1 MPGPGTLEAMTQQPP
16 GYGAAGQQ
24 PQVRWAAPPQ
34 QGGYYPPPQPLPPAP
49 PVPAKAS
56 GAGSFLFIA
65 GWLVLMW
72 AIEAADFITS
82 GALDSFG
89 IRPRSVESLPAV
101 FVAPLLHFGFS
112 HLAANSLPFLVL
124 GTIVRMSGRRA
135 FWIATLLAVLGSGL
149 TAWLLAAPGS
159 VTAGA
164 SGVIFGW
171 LTYLL
176 VRGLIAGNWMQ
187 ILIAAVVFGFFGGM
201 LWGVFPTV
209 PGVSWQA
216 HLGGAAGGLL
226 AAWVLGRSAR
236 SRALTTG

>member
-1 MPGPGTLEAMTQQPP
+1 MTQQHP
-16 GYGAAGQQ
+16 GYGPAGQQ
-24 PQVRWAAPPQ
+24 PQVHWAPPPQ
-34 QGGYYPPPQPLPPAP
+34 QGYYPPLPQPSPPP
-49 PVPAKAS
+49 LPAKPSAS
-56 GAGSFLFIA
+56 GAFLFIA
-65 GWLVLMW
+65 GLLVLMW
-72 AIEAADFITS
+72 AIEAADFITA

-89 IRPRSVESLPAV
+89 IRPRSVESLPAIV
-101 FVAPLLHFGFS
+101 VAPVLHFSFS
-112 HLAANSLPFLVL
+112 HLAANTLPFLVL
-124 GTIVRMSGRRA
+124 GTITRMSGRRD

-176 VRGLIAGNWMQ
+176 VRGLIAGNWTQ
-187 ILIAAVVFGFFGGM
+187 ILVAALVFGFFGGM